1 MKLKKL
7 FFCLLYFIVSL
18 QIYAQNSDVM
28 MQGFNWVSNSNT
40 NGWYTIVN
48 AKVAE
53 MKAAGINTIWLPP
66 PGKAA
71 SNEGYLPTEYYNLNT
86 KYGTQA
92 QLQTLIS
99 SLHSNGMKAL
109 ADIVIN
115 HRVGNTNYADFVNPS
130 WGCWAVCNN
139 DEWSGRCGGNDTGV
153 GYAAARDIDHNNVT
167 VQNDIIAWMKWLKNT
182 IGFDGWR
189 YDLVGGYS
197 GAFTKKY
204 NDATLPYFSVGEF
217 YDGNRQNIQNWV
229 DATQQSSTAFD
240 FATKAVL
247 QDALNNNN
255 LGAMNI
261 GGKAPGL
268 IGWSPSK
275 SVTFIDNHDT
285 GSTQNLWPFPSAKVM
300 QGYAYI
306 LTHPGIPMVFWDH
319 YFDWGLKTEINN
331 LIKIRKDNGL
341 TATSSLNIVTAGG
354 NLYAAIIDNKVAM
367 KIGSGNWSP
376 GAGWNLKTSGT
387 DYAVWDKLSTT
398 TTPPSNFTIYF
409 KKPTTW
415 SQAWIHYWG
424 AVPASALSPCVWPC
438 EQMAAH
444 TLPGWFKKSFTGLTS
459 VNVLF
464 HNNAGL
470 QTADQL
476 NRTANGW
483 FNGSV
488 WTNTQPA
495 SRMTQETE
503 LIASPNPFEFKTS
516 IDFSITTDQDVK
528 LEIFD
533 LSGRL
538 VELLQ
543 DGNLEQGTHQFVF
556 EKGDLPKGV
565 YIYRLSTNEG
575 TVSKKL
581 ILE

>member
-1 MKLKKL
+1 MATLFLK
-7 FFCLLYFIVSL
+7 
-18 QIYAQNSDVM
+18 AQNSDVM

-40 NGWYTIVN
+40 NGWYTVVN
-48 AKVAE
+48 AKIAE

-71 SNEGYLPTEYYNLNT
+71 SNEGYLPTEYYNLNS

-115 HRVGNTNYADFVNPS
+115 HRVGNTNYADFVNPA

-139 DEWSGRCGGNDTGV
+139 DEWPGRCGGNDTGV
-153 GYAAARDIDHNNVT
+153 GYAAGRDLDHNNVT

-182 IGFDGWR
+182 VGFDGWR
-189 YDLVGGYS
+189 YDLVVGYS
-197 GAFTKKY
+197 GSFVKKY
-204 NDATLPYFSVGEF
+204 NDATLPYFSVGEN
-217 YDGNRQNIQNWV
+217 YDFNRQNVQNWV
-229 DATQQSSTAFD
+229 DATQQTSTAFD
-240 FATKAVL
+240 FPTKGIL

-255 LGAMNI
+255 LGAMNVF
-261 GGKAPGL
+261 GKAPGL
-268 IGWSPSK
+268 IGFSPSK

-285 GSTQNLWPFPSAKVM
+285 GSTQNLSPFPGSKVM

-331 LIKIRKDNGL
+331 LIKVRKDNYI
-341 TATSSLNIVTAGG
+341 TATSSLNIITAVS

-367 KIGSGNWSP
+367 KIGSGAWSP
-376 GAGWNLKTSGT
+376 GAGWNLRTSGS
-387 DYAVWDKLSTT
+387 DYAVWDKLPTNA
-398 TTPPSNFTIYF
+398 PSNFTIYF
-409 KKPTTW
+409 KKPTNW
-415 SQAWIHYWG
+415 SQTWIYYWG
-424 AVPASALSPCVWPC
+424 SVPASALSPCDFPC
-438 EQMAAH
+438 QQMALH
-444 TLPGWFKKSFTGLTS
+444 TSPGWYKKSFIGLTS
-459 VNVLF
+459 INVLF

-476 NRTANGW
+476 NRTGTGY
-483 FNGSV
+483 FNGTT
-488 WTNTQPA
+488 WTTTQPT
-495 SRMTQETE
+495 SRMVEE
-503 LIASPNPFEFKTS
+503 GNIIASPNPFKLKTS
-516 IDFSITTDQDVK
+516 IEFTIEENQNIK

-533 LSGRL
+533 LSGRS

-543 DGNLEQGTHQFVF
+543 DGNLDQGTHQFIF
-556 EKGDLPKGV
+556 DKGDMPKGI
-565 YIYRLSTNEG
+565 YIYQLTTNDG
-575 TVSKKL
+575 TISKKL
-581 ILE
+581 IIE